1 MPVPQPPDS
10 AAAEWSLPE
19 ADLRAA
25 FGPKTKLLVMNSPMN
40 PTGKVFSDAELA
52 LIAELAI
59 QHDAY
64 VVCDEVY
71 EHLVFSGGRH
81 VPLMTLP
88 GMAARTIRIG
98 SAGKTFSLT
107 GWKVGYLT
115 GAADLIGSVIE
126 GKTLFAFAQAEPQS
140 RYNLASVATTA
151 KKDGAGWTLNGHK
164 AVVMGAPF
172 ATHLIVTA
180 RTSGGERD
188 AGGISV
194 FLVDKSAKGVTT
206 RDYPTVDGN
215 RASEV
220 YFENV
225 SVGADALIGTAD
237 NGLPLVEKVVDEA
250 IAAVCAEACG
260 VLSRLHTGTL
270 EYTKQRKQFGAP
282 ISSFQVLQHRMV
294 DMFINVE
301 QAISMT
307 YMANIKVSDDAERA
321 KAASAAKVQIG
332 KACRFVGQNA
342 IQLHGGMGMTDEMAI
357 GHYFKR
363 ATMIESAFG
372 SVDHHLAR
380 YEGLSL
386 GKAA

>member
-1 MPVPQPPDS
+1 MDFSFTEEQSMLRDTVAS
-10 AAAEWSLPE
+10 YL
-19 ADLRAA
+19 ADHYDFDKRRAA
-25 FGPKTKLLVMNSPMN
+25 VGKEPGWRPEVWKAFAEELGILGAPFSEELGGLGGGPIDNMIVMEEFGKALVVEPYLG
-40 PTGKVFSDAELA
+40 T
-52 LIAELAI
+52 
-59 QHDAY
+59 
-64 VVCDEVY
+64 VVIGGGFLK
-71 EHLVFSGGRH
+71 HSGH
-81 VPLMTLP
+81 
-88 GMAARTIRIG
+88 A
-98 SAGKTFSLT
+98 
-107 GWKVGYLT
+107 
-115 GAADLIGSVIE
+115 GAADFIGGVIE

-151 KKDGAGWTLNGHK
+151 KQDGAGWTLNGHK

-188 AGGISV
+188 TGGISV
-194 FLVDKSAKGVTT
+194 FLVEKAAKGVTT

-225 SVGADALIGTAD
+225 SLGADALIGTAD

-250 IAAVCAEACG
+250 IAAICAEACG
-260 VLSRLHTGTL
+260 VLSKLHTGTL

-301 QAISMT
+301 QAVSMT
-307 YMANIKVSDDAERA
+307 YMANITIGDDAERA

-380 YEGLSL
+380 YEFLSL
-386 GKAA
+386 GAAA

>member
-1 MPVPQPPDS
+1 
-10 AAAEWSLPE
+10 
-19 ADLRAA
+19 
-25 FGPKTKLLVMNSPMN
+25 
-40 PTGKVFSDAELA
+40 
-52 LIAELAI
+52 
-59 QHDAY
+59 
-64 VVCDEVY
+64 
-71 EHLVFSGGRH
+71 
-81 VPLMTLP
+81 
-88 GMAARTIRIG
+88 
-98 SAGKTFSLT
+98 
-107 GWKVGYLT
+107 
-115 GAADLIGSVIE
+115 
-126 GKTLFAFAQAEPQS
+126 
-140 RYNLASVATTA
+140 
-151 KKDGAGWTLNGHK
+151 
-164 AVVMGAPF
+164 MGAPF
-172 ATHLIVTA
+172 ATHLFVTA
-180 RTSGGERD
+180 RTSGAERD

-194 FLVDKSAKGVTT
+194 FLVDKAAKGVTT

-237 NGLPLVEKVVDEA
+237 NGLPLVEKVVDET
-250 IAAVCAEACG
+250 IAAMCAEACG
-260 VLSRLHTGTL
+260 VLSKLHTGTV

-307 YMANIKVSDDAERA
+307 YMANIKVTDEAERA
-321 KAASAAKVQIG
+321 KAISAAKVQIG

-380 YEGLSL
+380 YERLSL